1 MSVDGLARQRRCI
14 EQIRQRWPVFIE
26 RRGVHLRSHAVGQV
40 PCERIAENIVFD
52 LFAVVLD
59 WGRDQVRWL
68 EGRVDLLLTGL
79 GVKHLIIEVKRPGSL
94 DGPGSIARAFR
105 QARGYAEQHNVR
117 SVAVC
122 DGGYLEVRDL
132 SASSFGLRLRTHLAD
147 CNPPEDLW
155 WVSTRGIYRTPPSVA
170 PGEAELPTT
179 DELLHPKYRLPARC
193 FAFVGQPERTSTWK
207 LPYLRIDGSID
218 EWRLPKAIQAVLHDY
233 RGEQVRLPEEQ
244 VPDVLVRLAKAAGR
258 LGCMPNQDA
267 TPAGVY
273 VALDEALIQ
282 FGRRGDVDVGA
293 GQM

>member
-1 MSVDGLARQRRCI
+1 MDLADRVTTIKLLLRDRDLQFTTAVDAVLAADG
-14 EQIRQRWPVFIE
+14 IRILVSPPGAPRAKRDLRTDDRNTAPRW
-26 RRGVHLRSHAVGQV
+26 Q
-40 PCERIAENIVFD
+40 
-52 LFAVVLD
+52 
-59 WGRDQVRWL
+59 
-68 EGRVDLLLTGL
+68 EGRVDLLLTRL

-117 SVAVC
+117 SVAVS

-132 SASSFGLRLRTHLAD
+132 SASSFGMRLRTHLAD

-155 WVSTRGIYRTPPSVA
+155 WVSTRGIYRTPPSVS

-218 EWRLPKAIQAVLHDY
+218 EWWLPKAIQAVLHDY

-258 LGCMPNQDA
+258 LGRMPNQDA

-273 VALDEALIQ
+273 IALDEALIQ
-282 FGRRGDVDVGA
+282 FGRRGEVDVGA
-293 GQM
+293 GQT